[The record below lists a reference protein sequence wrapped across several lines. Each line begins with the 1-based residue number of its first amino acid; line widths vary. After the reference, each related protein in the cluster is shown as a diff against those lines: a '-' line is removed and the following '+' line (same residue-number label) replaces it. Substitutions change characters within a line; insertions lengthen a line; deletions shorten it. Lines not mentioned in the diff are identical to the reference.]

1 MKERRVFLLGGSL
14 ARPSHTSAL
23 LRVAEH
29 TVRTHGAE
37 ADRWDLAERALP
49 IADPAQHALPLGER
63 HPRGRELVAAARS
76 ADALVLASPLYH
88 SSYSGVVKNALDH
101 LNARDL
107 RGKPVALLSH
117 SGRRPSAQA
126 IDGLRLVVRALLGV
140 SVPSQVITVD
150 ADWEH
155 DARGLRLVG
164 AAARERLG
172 ESVLELLWFAERL
185 GGEARSP
192 NGAAWTSTLAEARGG

>member
-1 MKERRVFLLGGSL
+1 MSLRVFLLGGSL

-29 TVRTHGAE
+29 VACAHGAE
-37 ADRWDLAERALP
+37 AGRWDLAERELP
-49 IADPAQHALPLGER
+49 IADPAQHDLPLRRR

-76 ADALVLASPLYH
+76 ADAVVLASPLYH

-101 LNARDL
+101 LNAHDL

-117 SGRRPSAQA
+117 SGRRPSSQA
-126 IDGLRLVVRALLGV
+126 IDGLRLVVRALLGI
-140 SVPSQVITVD
+140 SLPSQVITVD

-155 DARGLRLVG
+155 DGRGLRLVG
-164 AAARERLG
+164 AAVRQRLD
-172 ESVLELLWFAERL
+172 ESVTELLWLAELIRGTAKPPSAATAFA
-185 GGEARSP
+185 
-192 NGAAWTSTLAEARGG
+192 LAEARGG